1 MRKFVFANFVFA
13 IIGTALT
20 SALLSFA
27 VAHEAHRMECSETAM
42 NAMDADLQSMG
53 DGDAKT
59 SAMKE
64 MEMAEEMMAKKDMKA
79 CAKHMRNAME
89 VMEK

>member
-1 MRKFVFANFVFA
+1 MRKFAFVNFVFA
-13 IIGTALT
+13 TLGTALT
-20 SALLSFA
+20 SAPLTFA

-42 NAMDADLQSMG
+42 NAMNADLQSMD
-53 DGDAKT
+53 DGDAKI

-79 CAKHMRNAME
+79 CAKHMQNAME
-89 VMEK
+89 AMEE